1 MTQTPDTPQS
11 RGRINDW
18 LIVLAL
24 AGGFVLWGL
33 FLFTTVGSKG
43 PPAWEFGVVPDVP
56 GLSQYSTAGQRP
68 LPTVASPYLHE
79 QAELTPQHVRGQ
91 APTPSKQAR
100 EQQP

>member
-1 MTQTPDTPQS
+1 MNQTPDTTPAN
-11 RGRINDW
+11 GRLHDW
-18 LIVLAL
+18 LILLAL

-33 FLFTTVGSKG
+33 FLYSQVGVKW

-79 QAELTPQHVRGQ
+79 HAELTPQHVRGKEHL
-91 APTPSKQAR
+91 PTEQAR
-100 EQQP
+100 EHLP